1 MTRLLTLLAL
11 IAAFACAMPL
21 AAQDT
26 EAASAPGERIL
37 AYDSEVEVH
46 EDGGMEIT
54 ERIRVRA
61 EGNDIR
67 RGIYRDFPTRY
78 RDRAGNRVV
87 VDFEVLDVL
96 RDGTPEPWFT
106 ERRANGVRVNTGND
120 DFLPVPAV
128 YTYTLRY
135 RTSRQLGFFDDH
147 DELYW
152 NAIGHGWAFTID
164 TGSVEVRLPQ
174 PVAEADMTIAGYTGP
189 QGARGQDVRGTLPAP
204 GVARWELTRPLAPN
218 EGMTI
223 VLEFPKG
230 IVAAPSRAQ
239 RLLWLLNDN
248 RGLLLGLAGLLAL
261 LAYCI
266 VRWRRIGRDPAA
278 GTIIVRYEP
287 PTGYSPAGLRYMK
300 RMRHDSRAF
309 TADLLACAVDGA
321 VVIHRDKG
329 LLSDSWRVE
338 RVADLEQA
346 AAPERTALLQ
356 QLLPRAGASL
366 EMRNSNAS
374 TFQAAMRKH
383 ATLLKKRFQPAM
395 FEHNGGSIAIAAL
408 IMGVSL
414 ALAFALGVGTGSGVL
429 LLIPVAAAMLVTVIV
444 FAIVIAAPTM
454 EGRRLLDEIEG
465 FRRYLKVAEQQD
477 LERLQAPGEAEPR
490 LDAARFE
497 RLLPYAVALDVEDAW
512 TKKFTLAVGAAAAAA
527 TTASIAW
534 YRGGGVS
541 DLGSLTK
548 AVGSSLSSQIAS
560 SSTPPG
566 SSSGGG
572 GGGFSGGGGGGGGGG
587 GR

>member
-1 MTRLLTLLAL
+1 MTRLLALLAL

-26 EAASAPGERIL
+26 EAASSAGERIL

-46 EDGGMEIT
+46 EDGGLEIT

-61 EGNDIR
+61 EGSNIR

-78 RDRAGNRVV
+78 RDRVGNRVV
-87 VDFEVLDVL
+87 VDFEVLEVL

-135 RTSRQLGFFDDH
+135 RTTRQLGFFDDH

-152 NAIGHGWAFTID
+152 NAIGHGWAFAID
-164 TGSVEVRLPQ
+164 AGSVEVRLPQ

-204 GVARWELTRPLAPN
+204 GVARWTLTGPLAPG
-218 EGMTI
+218 EGLTI

-230 IVAAPSRAQ
+230 VVAEPSRTQ
-239 RLLWLLNDN
+239 QLLWLLNDN

-261 LAYCI
+261 LGYCV

-278 GTIIVRYEP
+278 GTVIVRYEP
-287 PTGYSPAGLRYMK
+287 PAGYSPAGLRYMR
-300 RMRHDSRAF
+300 RMAHDSRAF
-309 TADLLACAVDGA
+309 TADLLACAVEGA

-338 RVADLEQA
+338 RTADPGQA
-346 AAPERTALLQ
+346 PPERIALLQ
-356 QLLPRAGASL
+356 KLLPRIGASL

-374 TFQAAMRKH
+374 TFQAAMHEH
-383 ATLLKKRFQPAM
+383 ATRLKQRFQPAL
-395 FEHNGGSIAIAAL
+395 FERNGGSIAIAVL
-408 IMGVSL
+408 IMVASL
-414 ALAFALGVGTGSGVL
+414 AAAFALGIGTGSGVL

-444 FAIVIAAPTM
+444 FAIVIAAPTVD
-454 EGRRLLDEIEG
+454 GRRLLDEIEG
-465 FRRYLKVAEQQD
+465 FRRYLQVAEQQD
-477 LERLQAPGEAEPR
+477 LQQLQAPGTAEPE
-490 LDAARFE
+490 LDAGRFE
-497 RLLPYAVALDVEDAW
+497 HLLPYAVALDVEDAW
-512 TKKFTLAVGAAAAAA
+512 TKKFTLTVGTAAAAA

-566 SSSGGG
+566 SASGGG

>member
-1 MTRLLTLLAL
+1 MSRWPALLAA
-11 IAAFACAMPL
+11 IAVLACAPL

-26 EAASAPGERIL
+26 AAAGPAGERIL
-37 AYDSEVEVH
+37 GYDSEVEIH

-61 EGNDIR
+61 EGDRIR

-96 RDGTPEPWFT
+96 RDGKPEPWFT
-106 ERRANGVRVNTGND
+106 ERRPNGVRVNTGND
-120 DFLPVPAV
+120 DFLSVPAV
-128 YTYTLRY
+128 HTYTLRY

-152 NAIGHGWAFTID
+152 NAIGHGWAFAID
-164 TGSVEVRLPQ
+164 AGSVEVRLPR
-174 PVAEADMTIAGYTGP
+174 PVAQAEMAATGYTGP
-189 QGARGQDVRGTLPAP
+189 HGARGGDVHATLPAP
-204 GVARWELTRPLAPN
+204 GVARWTLTGPLAPG
-218 EGMTI
+218 EGLTI
-223 VLEFPKG
+223 VLEFPRG
-230 IVAAPSRAQ
+230 IVAEPSGTQ
-239 RLLWLLNDN
+239 QLLWLLDDN

-261 LAYCI
+261 LGYCA
-266 VRWRRIGRDPAA
+266 VRWRRVGRDPAA
-278 GTIIVRYEP
+278 GTVVVRYEP
-287 PTGYSPAGLRYMK
+287 PAGYSPAGLRYMK
-300 RMRHDSRAF
+300 RMAHDSRAF
-309 TADLLACAVDGA
+309 TADLLAWAVDGA

-329 LLSDSWRVE
+329 LLSDRWRVE
-338 RVADLEQA
+338 RTADPGQA
-346 AAPERTALLQ
+346 PPERVALLQ
-356 QLLPRAGASL
+356 KLLPRIGTSL
-366 EMRNSNAS
+366 EMRNSNAG
-374 TFQAAMRKH
+374 TFQAAMH
-383 ATLLKKRFQPAM
+383 AHAKLLKKRFQPAL
-395 FEHNGGSIAIAAL
+395 FERNAGSIAIAAL
-408 IMGVSL
+408 IMVVSL
-414 ALAFALGVGTGSGVL
+414 AAAFALGIGTGSGVL
-429 LLIPVAAAMLVTVIV
+429 LLIPVAAAMLVTVVV
-444 FAIVIAAPTM
+444 FAIVIAAPTVD
-454 EGRRLLDEIEG
+454 GRRLLDEIEG
-465 FRRYLKVAEQQD
+465 FRRYLQVAEKQD
-477 LERLQAPGEAEPR
+477 LRQLQAPGTAEPE